1 MKIRTLHRLGFV
13 YIFLFVALFLFSFTQ
28 VDLSLTLTN
37 VSVFSSVQHW
47 FQYIGFFNRPLATA
61 WYGIVVGALTI
72 VYILALRM
80 ALKGKITVSDI
91 WVISIAGAGL
101 LTFSYPAVSYDLFN
115 YLFTAKTV
123 LLYGKNPY
131 TVLPQQFAG
140 IDPFLTFMRW
150 THLPSAYT
158 PLWILLTLPLYLISF
173 NIFLP
178 SMWIIKAAMAAS
190 YLGTIRGIWE
200 LGKKE
205 TPKIQSFMVALFAL
219 NPLVIMESLV
229 GSHNDILMMMIAVWA
244 VVFYEKGKAWLS
256 WFLLSVSVAVKLMTL
271 AIVPVF
277 FLKMNRVL
285 MLVLMVSA
293 FIAVSLT
300 REILPWY
307 FLWIVPWVALLPR
320 YRELSFITVGVSLA
334 LLLRYGP
341 YFYFGNYDP
350 PVPYIQALV
359 TWIPIFCSVLASG
372 IYSVRMKLSKGK

>member
-1 MKIRTLHRLGFV
+1 MKIRTIHPMVYGYFV
-13 YIFLFVALFLFSFTQ
+13 LFFALFLFSFTQ

-47 FQYIGFFNRPLATA
+47 FQYIGFFNRPLAA
-61 WYGIVVGALTI
+61 VWYGSVVVALTLL
-72 VYILALRM
+72 YILALRM
-80 ALKGKITVSDI
+80 ALKGKIILRDVWI
-91 WVISIAGAGL
+91 ISIAGAGL
-101 LTFSYPAVSYDLFN
+101 LAFSYPAVSYDLFN

-131 TVLPQQFAG
+131 TVLPLQFAG

-158 PLWILLTLPLYLISF
+158 PLWILFTLPLYLLSF

-178 SMWIIKAAMAAS
+178 SMWIIKAAMALS

-205 TPKIQSFMVALFAL
+205 NPKIRAFMVTLFAL
-219 NPLVIMESLV
+219 NPLVIIESLV

-244 VVFYEKGKAWLS
+244 LVLYEQGREWLS

-271 AIVPVF
+271 SIIPVF
-277 FLKMNRVL
+277 FLKMNRT
-285 MLVLMVSA
+285 LVLGAMVCA
-293 FIAVSLT
+293 LIAVSLT

-320 YRELSFITVGVSLA
+320 YRELSFLTVGVSLG
-334 LLLRYGP
+334 LLLRYLP

-350 PVPYIQALV
+350 PVPDIQSMV
-359 TWIPIFCSVLASG
+359 TWIPIAVSVFAAVMYR
-372 IYSVRMKLSKGK
+372 IKANLSKGK

>member
-1 MKIRTLHRLGFV
+1 MKIRTLHPLGFV
-13 YIFLFVALFLFSFTQ
+13 YILLFAALFLFSFTQ

-61 WYGIVVGALTI
+61 WYGVVVGALTI
-72 VYILALRM
+72 AYICSLRM
-80 ALKGKITVSDI
+80 AIQGKITAGDVWI
-91 WVISIAGAGL
+91 ISLVGAGL

-131 TVLPQQFAG
+131 AVLPQQFVG

-158 PLWILLTLPLYLISF
+158 PLWIIITLPLYLLSF

-178 SMWIIKAAMAAS
+178 SMWIVKAAMALA

-205 TPKIQSFMVALFAL
+205 TPKTQAFMVTLFAL
-219 NPLVIMESLV
+219 NPLVIIESLV
-229 GSHNDILMMMIAVWA
+229 GSHNDILMMMIAIWA
-244 VVFYEKGKAWLS
+244 IVFFQQGRKWLS
-256 WFLLSVSVAVKLMTL
+256 WFFLSVSVAVKLMTL
-271 AIVPVF
+271 SIIPVF
-277 FLKMNRVL
+277 FLKMNRTL
-285 MLVLMVSA
+285 ILILMVCA
-293 FIAVSLT
+293 LIAVSFT

-307 FLWIVPWVALLPR
+307 FLWIVPCVALIPQ
-320 YRELSFITVGVSLA
+320 YKELSFLTIGVSLG

-341 YFYFGNYDP
+341 YFYFGNYDS
-350 PVPYIQALV
+350 PVPSIQALV
-359 TWIPIFCSVLASG
+359 TWIPIICSMIIAG
-372 IYSVRMKLSKGK
+372 IYWIKVRLSKGM